1 MTYSSLVVDV
11 DPMCR
16 TEQLYSRPGAA
27 RRLVTFLARPRKVTK
42 GRPPRCRAHVM
53 GNPVLPDS
61 MWRLRNSTWRG
72 THNVPHCGTRT
83 VLVENPLSSR
93 AARRDTRGSKTKQ
106 QHGNSLLPFLRIYSV
121 LSPHSS
127 VLQSEHPK
135 HFIDRP
141 ARFAPAG

>member
-1 MTYSSLVVDV
+1 MSLT
-11 DPMCR
+11 R
-16 TEQLYSRPGAA
+16 TAAPGVAP
-27 RRLVTFLARPRKVTK
+27 FSK
-42 GRPPRCRAHVM
+42 
-53 GNPVLPDS
+53 GNPALPDS
-61 MWRLRNSTWRG
+61 TRRLRNSTWRG